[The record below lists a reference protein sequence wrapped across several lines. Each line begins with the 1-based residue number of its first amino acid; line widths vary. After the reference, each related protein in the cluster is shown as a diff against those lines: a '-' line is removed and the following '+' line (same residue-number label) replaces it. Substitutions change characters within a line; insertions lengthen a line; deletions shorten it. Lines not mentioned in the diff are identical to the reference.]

1 MTAALLLAV
10 VGVFLLLTDRH
21 PRTVW
26 RLLPLCAFAC
36 VGMAAV
42 VAVANQAAGR
52 TP

>member
-36 VGMAAV
+36 VGMAV
-42 VAVANQAAGR
+42 VIALTDQMAGA